1 MSMTWGLQMRLSVI
15 FIWLIALSGCSTTM
29 TAHMQKEVSDLQKQA
44 VEKFGVNHGYD
55 TSVLVGAKSVWTG
68 KTCLDLFTKKV
79 DFGPENTRISLQRG
93 SIETATRSA
102 LKSCGSLVKG
112 DCIPIMIN
120 RECVLEDEAQKT
132 ATEAFHQSQAFP
144 SRFSEIERKKAKE
157 KCIRLG
163 FETGTEDFGQ
173 CVDTISK

>member
-1 MSMTWGLQMRLSVI
+1 MRFSFI
-15 FIWLIALSGCSTTM
+15 FIWLFALSGCSITM
-29 TAHMQKEVSDLQKQA
+29 EAHIQSEVADLQKQA

-79 DFGPENTRISLQRG
+79 NFGPENTKISLQRG

-102 LKSCGSLVKG
+102 LRSCGSLVKG
-112 DCIPIMIN
+112 DCIPVMIN
-120 RECVLEDEAQKT
+120 KECVLEDEAQRA
-132 ATEAFHQSQAFP
+132 ATEAFHQSQASP
-144 SRFSEIERKKAKE
+144 SRFSEIERKRAKD

-163 FETGTEDFGQ
+163 FETGTEDFEQ
-173 CVDTISK
+173 CVSTVSK